1 MTRKRSSASG
11 RARQIARRRLLASA
25 NDGAPARLGRH
36 RRELTRQA
44 NVRCG
49 LSASGASVDQVD
61 FLVRQAFRLAGHL
74 VRPVERQHVR
84 QQESD
89 NRRSD
94 CRGGPTRA
102 LNLKQVAHFNK
113 VCFDLF
119 IDPSGR
125 GQNRDP
131 PKITTP
137 KRKNPFLVQRQLKG
151 TGRDGKRTRT
161 GTFRAS
167 YFTADIRSSS
177 ERGTSGRER
186 Y

>member
-1 MTRKRSSASG
+1 
-11 RARQIARRRLLASA
+11 
-25 NDGAPARLGRH
+25 
-36 RRELTRQA
+36 
-44 NVRCG
+44 

-113 VCFDLF
+113 VCFDLLSIRQGGGKIAIRQRSRLQSAKTLFWCKGNSKAREEMVREPEPEHSALRILQQISDLLPKEEQADVSDTNFVHAQMNIYASPEEGERLIRAF
-119 IDPSGR
+119 IRIQQPAMR
-125 GQNRDP
+125 AAIIR
-131 PKITTP
+131 
-137 KRKNPFLVQRQLKG
+137 LARQMALIK
-151 TGRDGKRTRT
+151 D
-161 GTFRAS
+161 
-167 YFTADIRSSS
+167 
-177 ERGTSGRER
+177 
-186 Y
+186 

>member
-1 MTRKRSSASG
+1 
-11 RARQIARRRLLASA
+11 
-25 NDGAPARLGRH
+25 
-36 RRELTRQA
+36 
-44 NVRCG
+44 

-84 QQESD
+84 QQEID

-102 LNLKQVAHFNK
+102 LNFKQVAHFNK

-137 KRKNPFLVQRQLKG
+137 KRKKILFWCKGNSKAREEMVREPEPEHSALRILQQISDLLPKEEQAGVSDTNFVHAQMNIYASPEEGERLIRAFIRIQQPAMRAAIIRLARQMALIK
-151 TGRDGKRTRT
+151 D
-161 GTFRAS
+161 
-167 YFTADIRSSS
+167 
-177 ERGTSGRER
+177 
-186 Y
+186 